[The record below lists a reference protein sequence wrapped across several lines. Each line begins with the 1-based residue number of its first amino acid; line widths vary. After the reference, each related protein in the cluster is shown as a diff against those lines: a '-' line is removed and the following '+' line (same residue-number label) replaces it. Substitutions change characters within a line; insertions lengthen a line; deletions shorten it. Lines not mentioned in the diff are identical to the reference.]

1 MEPDTLDQ
9 PGYDGDTEQKAV
21 KAAYIK
27 HLQPLT
33 EKREPKKRTRTQRQR
48 DAIARLFHG
57 KETCA
62 AIRYSHERQEVDV
75 ASNAIY
81 VRSKKTNTHIRDIN
95 EMASLLSNQKIDMK
109 DVIVLLSNGVAA
121 QLQTDHWR
129 IFNADNTD
137 LLKEQII
144 NQFCDLFKSGK
155 ETKRWRDQKISE
167 LAKPKSEKDIKVLR
181 AVSRMAR
188 DFIKIRR
195 AISKAMQISPNE
207 AGILQA
213 IANKKLSILKL
224 SEAEVHAEMRII
236 DRMIAE
242 KTPITPN
249 EYVGISR
256 LCCPRCALVVDS
268 LNINTAG
275 HHPNVGRNWALPNFF
290 KSDNSQR
297 GCVIGN
303 EAAEHLKRIPP
314 TNQAGALSFITNG
327 QSLGLKERKEY
338 TFHDSSDSDDQFGIS
353 DEENE
358 VADLNTKELF
368 QLQVIKED
376 HYEEYFN
383 LLRHMPHA
391 SIAKL
396 YKADQEGCLTLGSRH
411 VARLVSPDEFDD
423 ALDFDELLW
432 LYHDDRELFDYFIRD
447 ENDLISQAGPQRLL
461 ELYKEKLAE
470 ERYRLKHNIGI
481 DDIYPYDV
489 DAKVKAE
496 FESEE
501 GLESY
506 DNGSDDSQSRDDDDH
521 TETHRYPPGARNP
534 YDTDDDDDTD
544 DSYDR
549 YPEEM
554 RPY

>member
-1 MEPDTLDQ
+1 MEPGILDQ

-21 KAAYIK
+21 RAAYIK

-33 EKREPKKRTRTQRQR
+33 EKREPKERTQPQRQR

-62 AIRYSHERQEVDV
+62 AVRYSDKEQEIQI
-75 ASNAIY
+75 ASNAIHA
-81 VRSKKTNTHIRDIN
+81 RSQQTNQHIRDIT

-109 DVIVLLSNGVAA
+109 DAIVLLSNGVAA
-121 QLQTDHWR
+121 QLQNDHWR
-129 IFNADNTD
+129 IFKAANTD
-137 LLKEQII
+137 LLKKKII

-155 ETKRWRDQKISE
+155 ETKHWRDQKIRE
-167 LAKPKSEKDIKVLR
+167 LAEPKSDKDIKVLR

-195 AISKAMQISPNE
+195 AISKAMSIAPSEP
-207 AGILQA
+207 GILQA

-242 KTPITPN
+242 KTPITPE
-249 EYVGISR
+249 EYIGISR

-268 LNINTAG
+268 LKINTAG
-275 HHPNVGRNWALPNFF
+275 HHPNIGRNWALPNFF
-290 KSDNSQR
+290 KSQSPQR
-297 GCVIGN
+297 DCVIGD

-314 TNQAGALSFITNG
+314 TNQTGTLSFLTDG
-327 QSLGLKERKEY
+327 KKLGLQKRKGY

-353 DEENE
+353 DDENE
-358 VADLNTKELF
+358 VADLKTNELF

-391 SIAKL
+391 SIARL
-396 YKADQEGCLTLGSRH
+396 YQNDQAGFLTLGSRH
-411 VARLVSPDEFDD
+411 VARLVNPDEFDD
-423 ALDFDELLW
+423 ALDFDELFEV
-432 LYHDDRELFDYFIRD
+432 YNDDRELFDYFIRD
-447 ENDLISQAGPQRLL
+447 KNDLMSQAGPQRLL

-470 ERYRLKHNIGI
+470 KRYRLKHNIGI

-489 DAKVKAE
+489 DANVKAE

-521 TETHRYPPGARNP
+521 TENHYYPPGTRNP
-534 YDTDDDDDTD
+534 YDADDD
-544 DSYDR
+544 DSYDSCDR
-549 YPEEM
+549 C